1 MPSVSTR
8 KTYRSK
14 KKSVF
19 RQNSLPGSWL
29 IFDQSSDEGFSAM
42 FGLPIEIARK
52 IVSASVSIDID
63 TAIELNRK
71 LMAVGQAVETR
82 VLIDIYLV
90 AGDLE
95 AIAEI
100 AQLNSVGSPK
110 LLS

>member
-1 MPSVSTR
+1 MPSVSAR